1 MDKPFKGINHGTG
14 KIDLSH
20 LKIYDDHHY
29 LPVEIH
35 LKENGSVKDEPSFAI
50 VLTSPDSSVAII
62 GQISLE
68 MLNDGLAD
76 IGYEIVPK
84 LEFEKEPFLKK

>member
-1 MDKPFKGINHGTG
+1 MDKPFKCINHGTG
-14 KIDLSH
+14 NINLSH
-20 LKIYDDHHY
+20 LKNQKQF

-35 LKENGSVKDEPSFAI
+35 LKEDGSLKDEPSFAI
-50 VLTSPDSSVAII
+50 VMTHPSFSPVV

-84 LEFEKEPFLKK
+84 LAFEKEPFLKK